1 MRLADIE
8 RRQWELWTVALVI
21 ILVFAFTIIQLALF
35 TENKSIFLVFLGIFS
50 ILLVLYIV
58 QREKKLLILS
68 QQLRQ
73 EELQVLEEQ
82 AKVSLLNT
90 RLKELSA
97 LHKAGEAI
105 TLERVPQKSL
115 DIILQSAIE
124 LFEATR
130 GSIMLRDGLS
140 ENFVIASAQGLDR
153 KQMRGP
159 QKVGESVAG
168 WVLRTGEPL
177 LLSGKVRD
185 NRFTNFVEKET
196 EIKSAVCAPLRIR
209 EKIIGVLNC
218 SVVGENKKS
227 FTEYDLKLL
236 SVFAQYAAIVI
247 ENAQL
252 RLSLR
257 QAKPHPIPSNQTR
270 VEPA

>member
-1 MRLADIE
+1 M
-8 RRQWELWTVALVI
+8 
-21 ILVFAFTIIQLALF
+21 
-35 TENKSIFLVFLGIFS
+35 VFLGIFS
-50 ILLVLYIV
+50 ILLCLYIV

-105 TLERVPQKSL
+105 NLERVPQKSL

-130 GSIMLRDGLS
+130 GSIMLRDELS
-140 ENFVIASAQGLDR
+140 ENFVITSAQGLDR

-159 QKVGESVAG
+159 QKLGESVAG
-168 WVLRTGEPL
+168 WV
-177 LLSGKVRD
+177 
-185 NRFTNFVEKET
+185 
-196 EIKSAVCAPLRIR
+196 
-209 EKIIGVLNC
+209 
-218 SVVGENKKS
+218 
-227 FTEYDLKLL
+227 
-236 SVFAQYAAIVI
+236 
-247 ENAQL
+247 
-252 RLSLR
+252 
-257 QAKPHPIPSNQTR
+257 
-270 VEPA
+270 